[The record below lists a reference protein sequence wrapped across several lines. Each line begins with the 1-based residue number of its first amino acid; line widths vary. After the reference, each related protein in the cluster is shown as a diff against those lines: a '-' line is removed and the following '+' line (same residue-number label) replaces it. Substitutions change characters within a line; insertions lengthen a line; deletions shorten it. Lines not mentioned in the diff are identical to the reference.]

1 MKRQCTDINWL
12 AYALHPERYPLTQDE
27 HATAIRMIDLFAPDP
42 LSAEQIRNEFMEFRA
57 RSGQYSYA
65 RSGWPQSLQPRLFWL
80 HFAGLPNPKLATV
93 ACRVFGCIANSV
105 PAERAFSSM
114 NFIKNSLSSRI
125 TSSVL
130 DMWLFIY
137 INSRVLAYMKDES
150 QSLVDQS
157 ESQDLDVD
165 ALIERFVGLGRDS
178 LDPDS

>member
-1 MKRQCTDINWL
+1 
-12 AYALHPERYPLTQDE
+12 
-27 HATAIRMIDLFAPDP
+27 
-42 LSAEQIRNEFMEFRA
+42 
-57 RSGQYSYA
+57 
-65 RSGWPQSLQPRLFWL
+65 
-80 HFAGLPNPKLATV
+80 
-93 ACRVFGCIANSV
+93 
-105 PAERAFSSM
+105 M

-137 INSRVLAYMKDES
+137 INSRVLVHMKDES